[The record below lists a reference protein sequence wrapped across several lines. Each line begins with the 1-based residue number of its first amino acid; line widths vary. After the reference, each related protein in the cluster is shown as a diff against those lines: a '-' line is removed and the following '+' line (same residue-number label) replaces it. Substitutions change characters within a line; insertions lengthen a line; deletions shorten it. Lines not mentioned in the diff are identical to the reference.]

1 LLTCCWTAPAGH
13 RRVAGPD
20 DDLNTARLYFILSW
34 QPRHESFAA
43 PKLKGVTADK
53 ARLLILLA

>member
-1 LLTCCWTAPAGH
+1 MAPARH
-13 RRVAGPD
+13 RRVAGPN